1 MPAVSC
7 LSQSLAYEEFTLT
20 AELNPPKG
28 TDLTTVLSAADSL
41 KGRITAFNLTDSAAS
56 RMTMAP
62 LALAHLL
69 RDRGIESTLQI
80 AGRDRNRLAIQA
92 DMLAASA
99 LGVENLVC
107 MTGDPPSG
115 GDHPDA
121 KAVFDLGAED
131 ILKAASGL
139 EAGKDLAGNT
149 LKGSPRFY
157 KGAVAN
163 VAVPDLGKEVARME
177 AKIASGAQFFQ
188 TNAVYEAAGF
198 EAFMKRCEGL
208 GVPIL
213 AGIIVLKSARQA
225 RYMTERI
232 PGIVVPDRLIDAL
245 ERTSDPVQ
253 TSVRMAGQV
262 VREVAPICHGVHVM
276 AIGWER
282 YIPDVLEAAGR

>member
-1 MPAVSC
+1 MSR
-7 LSQSLAYEEFTLT
+7 LSDSLKSNSVTVT

-28 TDLTTVLSAADSL
+28 TDLGSLISAAESL
-41 KGRITAFNLTDSAAS
+41 KPHIAAFNLTDSAAS

-62 LALAHLL
+62 IAVAHLL

-92 DMLAASA
+92 DMLAAHA

-131 ILKAASGL
+131 ILRVASSL
-139 EAGKDLAGNT
+139 EAGEDLAGNA
-149 LKGSPRFY
+149 LKGKPRFY
-157 KGAVAN
+157 RGAVTN

-177 AKIASGAQFFQ
+177 AKIAAGAQFFQ
-188 TNAVYEAAGF
+188 TNAVYEPAGF
-198 EAFMKRCEGL
+198 ERFMARCQAFH
-208 GVPIL
+208 VPVL
-213 AGIIVLKSARQA
+213 AGIILLKSARQA

-232 PGIVVPDRLIDAL
+232 PGVVVPDRLIDELA
-245 ERTSDPVQ
+245 RASDPAEA
-253 TSVRMAGQV
+253 SVRMASGI
-262 VREVAPICHGVHVM
+262 VREVASMCHGVHIM

-282 YIPDVLEAAGR
+282 HIPDVLEAAGFSY

>member
-1 MPAVSC
+1 MSRLSESLSRNAV
-7 LSQSLAYEEFTLT
+7 TVT

-28 TDLTTVLSAADSL
+28 TDLGSLFSAAESL
-41 KGRITAFNLTDSAAS
+41 KPHIAAFNLTDSAAS

-62 LALAHLL
+62 IAVAHLL

-92 DMLAASA
+92 DMLAAHA

-131 ILKAASGL
+131 ILRAASSL
-139 EAGKDLAGNT
+139 EAGKDLAGNA
-149 LKGSPRFY
+149 LKDGPRFY
-157 KGAVAN
+157 RGAVTN
-163 VAVPDLGKEVARME
+163 VVVPDLGKEVARME

-188 TNAVYEAAGF
+188 TNAVYEPAGF
-198 EAFMKRCEGL
+198 ERFMARCETFR
-208 GVPIL
+208 VPIL
-213 AGIIVLKSARQA
+213 AGIILLKSARQA

-232 PGIVVPDRLIDAL
+232 PGVAVPEHLIDELARASSPA
-245 ERTSDPVQ
+245 E
-253 TSVRMAGQV
+253 TSVRMASDI
-262 VREVAPICHGVHVM
+262 VRAVAPMCQGVHIM

-282 YIPDVLEAAGR
+282 YIPAVLEAVVL

>member
-1 MPAVSC
+1 MPVSR
-7 LSQSLAYEEFTLT
+7 LSESLNRNPVTVT

-28 TDLTTVLSAADSL
+28 TDLAGLFSAAESL
-41 KGRITAFNLTDSAAS
+41 RQHIAAFNLTDSAAS

-62 LALAHLL
+62 IAVAHLL

-92 DMLAASA
+92 DMLAAHA

-131 ILKAASGL
+131 VLRAASCL
-139 EAGKDLAGNT
+139 EAGKDLAGSA
-149 LKGSPRFY
+149 LKGRPRFY
-157 KGAVAN
+157 LGAVTN

-188 TNAVYEAAGF
+188 TNAVYEPAGF
-198 EAFMKRCEGL
+198 QRFMARCEAFQI
-208 GVPIL
+208 PIL

-232 PGIVVPDRLIDAL
+232 PGVVVPDRLIDELA
-245 ERTSDPVQ
+245 RASDPAE
-253 TSVRMAGQV
+253 TSVRMASDV
-262 VREVAPICHGVHVM
+262 VREVAPMCHGVHIM

-282 YIPDVLEAAGR
+282 YIPDILEAAGL

>member
-1 MPAVSC
+1 MSRLSESLSRNAV
-7 LSQSLAYEEFTLT
+7 TVT

-28 TDLTTVLSAADSL
+28 TDLGGLFSAAKSL
-41 KGRITAFNLTDSAAS
+41 KPHIAAFNLTDSAAS

-62 LALAHLL
+62 IAVAHLL

-92 DMLAASA
+92 DMLAAHA

-115 GDHPDA
+115 GDHPNA

-131 ILKAASGL
+131 ILRAASSL
-139 EAGKDLAGNT
+139 EAGKDLAGNA
-149 LKGSPRFY
+149 LKDRPRFY
-157 KGAVAN
+157 RGAVTN

-188 TNAVYEAAGF
+188 TNAVYEPAGF
-198 EAFMKRCEGL
+198 ERFMARCESFR
-208 GVPIL
+208 VQVL
-213 AGIIVLKSARQA
+213 AGIILLKSARQA

-232 PGIVVPDRLIDAL
+232 PGVVVPGHLIDEL
-245 ERTSDPVQ
+245 ERASDPAE
-253 TSVRMAGQV
+253 TSVRMASDI
-262 VREVAPICHGVHVM
+262 VREVAPMCHGVHIM

-282 YIPDVLEAAGR
+282 YIPDVLEAAGL

>member
-1 MPAVSC
+1 MSRLSESLDRNAV
-7 LSQSLAYEEFTLT
+7 TVT

-28 TDLTTVLSAADSL
+28 TDLGGLFSAAESL
-41 KGRITAFNLTDSAAS
+41 RQHIAAFNLTDSAAS

-62 LALAHLL
+62 LAVAHLL
-69 RDRGIESTLQI
+69 RDRSIESTLQI

-92 DMLAASA
+92 DMLAAHA
-99 LGVENLVC
+99 LGVENIVC

-121 KAVFDLGAED
+121 KPVFDLGAED
-131 ILKAASGL
+131 ILRAASSL
-139 EAGKDLAGNT
+139 ETGQDLAGNV
-149 LKGSPRFY
+149 LKDRPRFY
-157 KGAVAN
+157 RGAVTN

-188 TNAVYEAAGF
+188 TNAVYEPAGF
-198 EAFMKRCEGL
+198 ERFMSRCDSFQ
-208 GVPIL
+208 VPIL

-232 PGIVVPDRLIDAL
+232 PGVVVPDRLIDELA
-245 ERTSDPVQ
+245 RASDPAEA
-253 TSVRMAGQV
+253 SVRMASDV
-262 VREVAPICHGVHVM
+262 IREVAPMCHGVHIM

-282 YIPDVLEAAGR
+282 HIPAILESAGL

>member
-1 MPAVSC
+1 MSR
-7 LSQSLAYEEFTLT
+7 LSESLNRNPVTVT

-28 TDLTTVLSAADSL
+28 TDLAGLFSAAESL
-41 KGRITAFNLTDSAAS
+41 RQHIAAFNLTDSAAS

-62 LALAHLL
+62 IAVAHLL

-92 DMLAASA
+92 DMLAAHA

-131 ILKAASGL
+131 ILRAASCL
-139 EAGKDLAGNT
+139 EAGKDLAGNA
-149 LKGSPRFY
+149 LKDRPRFY
-157 KGAVAN
+157 RGAVTN

-188 TNAVYEAAGF
+188 TNAVYEPAAF
-198 EAFMKRCEGL
+198 QRFMARCEAFQ
-208 GVPIL
+208 VPVL

-232 PGIVVPDRLIDAL
+232 PGVVVPGRLIDEL
-245 ERTSDPVQ
+245 ERASDPAE
-253 TSVRMAGQV
+253 TSVRMASDV
-262 VREVAPICHGVHVM
+262 VREVAPMCHGVHIM

-282 YIPDVLEAAGR
+282 YIPDILEAAGL

>member
-1 MPAVSC
+1 MPVSH
-7 LSQSLAYEEFTLT
+7 LSESLNRNVVTVT

-28 TDLTTVLSAADSL
+28 TDLAGLFSAAESL
-41 KGRITAFNLTDSAAS
+41 RQHIAAFNLTDSAAS

-62 LALAHLL
+62 IAVAHLL

-92 DMLAASA
+92 DMLAAHA

-131 ILKAASGL
+131 ILRAASCL
-139 EAGKDLAGNT
+139 EAGTDLAGSA
-149 LKGSPRFY
+149 LKDRPRFY
-157 KGAVAN
+157 RGAVTN
-163 VAVPDLGKEVARME
+163 VAVPDLGKEVARMG

-188 TNAVYEAAGF
+188 TNAVYEPAGF
-198 EAFMKRCEGL
+198 QRFMARCEAFQ
-208 GVPIL
+208 VPVL

-232 PGIVVPDRLIDAL
+232 PGVVVPGRLIDELA
-245 ERTSDPVQ
+245 RASDPAE
-253 TSVRMAGQV
+253 TSVRMASDV
-262 VREVAPICHGVHVM
+262 VREVAPMCHGVHIM

-282 YIPDVLEAAGR
+282 YIPDILEAAGL